1 VLGISVDFLGASQA
15 FAEKLGLK
23 YPLLADTRR
32 EVTRAYNA
40 LNDDPSAAN
49 DSKRIAGYLRASA
62 QVIVVDKAGVV
73 RYKRDTRP
81 RGTIPVEEV
90 LEAVEKLK

>member
-32 EVTRAYNA
+32 EVTRAYSA
-40 LNDDPSAAN
+40 LNDDPAAAN
-49 DSKRIAGYLRASA
+49 DPKRVAGYLRAIA
-62 QVIVVDKAGVV
+62 QVIVVDKTGVV